1 MNKELEVR
9 NLTQEVRF
17 NEDSRTIEGYAIVCN
32 TESEDLGFREVIAP
46 EALEGI
52 IEKSD
57 CLMLLEHNRSKGVLA
72 RSRFGKGSLQ
82 LTADE
87 VGLKFRFTCPNTAI
101 GDEAYEGVKRGDY
114 QNCSFAFVADKDEWT
129 KKDNGEYLR
138 TIRSFKYIKDCS
150 IVAEPA
156 YSATTVS
163 CRSFDEFKAEEERLL
178 EEARQLEAERL
189 EAEKKEELSNYFAE
203 LRKKIVE

>member
-1 MNKELEVR
+1 MNKELEIR
-9 NLTQEVRF
+9 NYQYEVRF
-17 NEDSRTIEGYAIVCN
+17 ENDDRTIEGYAIVCN
-32 TESEDLGFREVIAP
+32 SESEDLGFREVIAP

-72 RSRFGKGSLQ
+72 RSKYGKGSLT
-82 LTADE
+82 LNVDE
-87 VGLKFRFTCPNTAI
+87 TGLKFRFTCPNTAI

-114 QNCSFAFVADKDEWT
+114 QNCSFAFVADQDEWT

-156 YSATTVS
+156 YGATSVS
-163 CRSFDEFKAEEERLL
+163 CRSFDEFKAEEERQAN
-178 EEARQLEAERL
+178 EAKIL
-189 EAEKKEELSNYFAE
+189 EAEKIEAEQREELKNYFAE
-203 LRKKIVE
+203 LRKNIG

>member
-1 MNKELEVR
+1 MSKELEVR

-17 NEDSRTIEGYAIVCN
+17 SEDSRTIEGYAIVCN

-52 IEKSD
+52 IDKSD
-57 CLMLLEHNRSKGVLA
+57 CLMLLEHNRSKGILA

-82 LTADE
+82 LE
-87 VGLKFRFTCPNTAI
+87 VDDTGLKFRFTCPNTTI

-129 KKDNGEYLR
+129 KKANGEYLR

-178 EEARQLEAERL
+178 EEARQI
-189 EAEKKEELSNYFAE
+189 EAEKLEVEKREELSNYFAE
-203 LRKKIVE
+203 LRKTIA

>member
-17 NEDSRTIEGYAIVCN
+17 DEDNRIIEGYAIVCN

-52 IEKSD
+52 IDKSD

-72 RSRFGKGSLQ
+72 RSRYGKGSLS
-82 LTADE
+82 LE
-87 VGLKFRFTCPNTAI
+87 VDDTGLKFRFTCPNTAV

-114 QNCSFAFVADKDEWT
+114 QNCSFAFVADQDEWA

-156 YSATTVS
+156 YGATSVS
-163 CRSFDEFKAEEERLL
+163 CRSFDEFKEEEAKLIA
-178 EEARQLEAERL
+178 EQEALEAEKR
-189 EAEKKEELSNYFAE
+189 EAKKKEELSNYFTE
-203 LRKKIVE
+203 LRKKIV

>member
-1 MNKELEVR
+1 MNKELEIR
-9 NLTQEVRF
+9 NYQYEVRF
-17 NEDSRTIEGYAIVCN
+17 EDNDRTIEGYAIVCN
-32 TESEDLGFREVIAP
+32 SESEDLGFREVIAP
-46 EALEGI
+46 EALVGI

-72 RSRFGKGSLQ
+72 RSKYGKGSLS
-82 LTADE
+82 LE
-87 VGLKFRFTCPNTAI
+87 VDDNGLKFRFTCPNTAI

-114 QNCSFAFVADKDEWT
+114 QNCSFAFVADQDEWT

-156 YSATTVS
+156 YGATSVS
-163 CRSFDEFKAEEERLL
+163 CRSFDEFKAEEERQAN
-178 EEARQLEAERL
+178 EAKIL
-189 EAEKKEELSNYFAE
+189 EAEKIEAEQREELKNYFAE
-203 LRKKIVE
+203 LRKNIG

>member
-1 MNKELEVR
+1 MSKELEVR

-17 NEDSRTIEGYAIVCN
+17 SEDSRTIEGYAIVCN

-52 IEKSD
+52 IDKSD
-57 CLMLLEHNRSKGVLA
+57 CLMLLEHNRSKGILA

-82 LTADE
+82 LE
-87 VGLKFRFTCPNTAI
+87 VDDTGLKFRFTCPNTTI

-129 KKDNGEYLR
+129 KKANGEYLR

-163 CRSFDEFKAEEERLL
+163 CRSFDEYKEEEARLL
-178 EEARQLEAERL
+178 EEVRQKEAEQLEAEKR
-189 EAEKKEELSNYFAE
+189 EVLSNYFTE

>member
-1 MNKELEVR
+1 MNKELEIR
-9 NLTQEVRF
+9 NYQYEVRF
-17 NEDSRTIEGYAIVCN
+17 EDNDRTIEGYAIVCN
-32 TESEDLGFREVIAP
+32 SESEDLGFREVIAP
-46 EALEGI
+46 EALVGI

-72 RSRFGKGSLQ
+72 RSKYGKGSLS
-82 LTADE
+82 LE
-87 VGLKFRFTCPNTAI
+87 VDDNGLKFRFTCPKTAV

-114 QNCSFAFVADKDEWT
+114 QNCSFAFVADQDEWT

-156 YSATTVS
+156 YGATSVS
-163 CRSFDEFKAEEERLL
+163 CRSFDEFKAEEERQAN
-178 EEARQLEAERL
+178 EAKIL
-189 EAEKKEELSNYFAE
+189 EAEKIEAEQREELKNYFAE
-203 LRKKIVE
+203 LRKNIG